1 MAGAQRARSMKAT
14 LPAAGRGREE
24 DDAIGVARNLV
35 EPPHE
40 LGLAPSPGARGGHG
54 GPHPLVELGPEG
66 LDELALLLGDLG
78 VAFGEQD
85 LAVAGLHAQE
95 LHESL
100 IMAKGRRVSHERRAS
115 FRGMSARLVFCAA
128 VGLAAASLAAATA
141 SAAPVH
147 FTAPIFVDQNL
158 AGGEPLVSAD
168 PTHGTLLYTSHEG
181 TTHIYQPG
189 LTTSSVLP
197 FLIGYRDQ
205 VNMWTSK
212 DDGKTWV
219 PVNFNGTGF
228 ATDPSHNVGFSD
240 PDLTYDE
247 GGRVYNTG
255 IDLANDALF
264 SSADGG
270 LTWDRGTP
278 ECHEGDRPW
287 LAGGKKDEVFLA
299 TNTGGGQSTHQ
310 IFQSTDGGNTCSS
323 SGIAD
328 QGDIPADASHYA
340 GDGKLMYV
348 HDRNMLVEPV
358 CLSSPG
364 NGFCDRGVG
373 VSTWHRGD
381 KGFTY
386 QGRPYDQ
393 RVLAHWPAIA
403 LDSADTLY
411 EVWDTDPRANDQ
423 GGCANGSPTGNGAP
437 GTPQPNAVEYAYS
450 KDMGKTW
457 SPPITV
463 GAPASSRAF
472 WPWIV
477 AGDAGKVSIVWYQ
490 SSKLVDLDCESSDI
504 SIRAASILGADTGS
518 PSISVVDPVGAPI
531 HSNGVCQ
538 GGTTCVATGQDRRL
552 GDFFTNALDSRGC
565 AMIASGDT
573 TKPDPATGQAR
584 AVSLPIF
591 LRQNSGPA
599 LVGGGDC
606 SGDQA
611 SLGLPQNSATASARA
626 CVSRRNFHI
635 RLRAP
640 KGQHLK
646 RASIYVAGKRVTV
659 RLGKKRIKTLTG
671 RRLTLPVNLR
681 GLPKGTFT
689 IRVEAVTRRGRR
701 FVDLRTYSTCT
712 VKQKTKA
719 KKHTLKPKKKS

>member
-1 MAGAQRARSMKAT
+1 
-14 LPAAGRGREE
+14 
-24 DDAIGVARNLV
+24 
-35 EPPHE
+35 
-40 LGLAPSPGARGGHG
+40 
-54 GPHPLVELGPEG
+54 
-66 LDELALLLGDLG
+66 
-78 VAFGEQD
+78 
-85 LAVAGLHAQE
+85 
-95 LHESL
+95 
-100 IMAKGRRVSHERRAS
+100 
-115 FRGMSARLVFCAA
+115 MSVRPRL
-128 VGLAAASLAAATA
+128 LAAAAGALLALAGATSTALAAPFGF
-141 SAAPVH
+141 APPV
-147 FTAPIFVDQNL
+147 FVDQNL
-158 AGGEPLVSAD
+158 AGGEPLVTAD
-168 PTHGTLLYTSHEG
+168 PVHGTLVYTSHEG
-181 TTHIYQPG
+181 TTHLYQPG
-189 LTTSSVLP
+189 LASSSTLP
-197 FLIGYRDQ
+197 FLVGYRDQ

-212 DDGKTWV
+212 DDGKTWQI
-219 PVNFNGTGF
+219 VNYAATGF
-228 ATDPSHNVGFSD
+228 ATDPSHNLGFSD
-240 PDLTYDE
+240 PDLSTDA
-247 GGRVYNTG
+247 GGRIYNTG

-270 LTWDRGTP
+270 KTWDRGTAQ
-278 ECHEGDRPW
+278 CHEGDRPW
-287 LAGGKKDEVFLA
+287 LAAAKKDEVFLA
-299 TNTGGGQSTHQ
+299 TNTDTGSPAHQ

-323 SGIAD
+323 TGIAD
-328 QGDIPADASHYA
+328 EGDLPDKTHYA

-348 HDRNMLVEPV
+348 RDRDMLVEPV
-358 CLSSPG
+358 CLSTGP
-364 NGFCDRGVG
+364 FCDKGVG
-373 VSTWHRGD
+373 ISTWHRGD
-381 KGFTY
+381 KQFTY
-386 QGRPYDQ
+386 QGRPFDQ
-393 RVLAHWPAIA
+393 RTLAHWPAIA

-411 EVWDTDPRANDQ
+411 EVWDTDPRASDK
-423 GGCANGSPTGNGAP
+423 GGCANTSPTGNGAE
-437 GTPQPNAVEYAYS
+437 GTPQPNQIEYSYS

-457 SPPITV
+457 APPITIA
-463 GAPASSRAF
+463 APAGGRAF
-472 WPWIV
+472 WPWV
-477 AGDAGKVSIVWYQ
+477 AVGDAGKVSIVWYQ
-490 SSKLVDLDCESSDI
+490 SDKLVDLDCESSNI
-504 SIRAASILGADTGS
+504 SIRAASISGADTGS
-518 PSISVVDPVGAPI
+518 PSISIVDPVGRPI

-538 GGTTCVATGQDRRL
+538 GGTTCVVTGQDRRL
-552 GDFFTNALDSRGC
+552 GDFFTNSIDARGC
-565 AMIASGDT
+565 AFIASGDT